1 MSADPDARTQLALL
15 GFTTFERRSF
25 QAFFELGRD
34 HGPGYEFTEDIW
46 RAQCVVADADDE
58 HAMARVLNAGL
69 VERAVLLGSTPH
81 PGAALQLARPINLL
95 LVMRALD
102 TLVGARPRASARLAS
117 SPDDEP
123 PAPRRAPRAHPKP
136 DIAPATGDRAPS
148 PAPSPTGESASAP
161 PADDAASAS
170 YTTMTAPPWPQRPSQ
185 VQRVLDELAMRTV
198 TLPANIDARA
208 LAAQAEQAQRSAAS
222 SRSTARPAERSSA
235 GFRTTVKPLPLEHI
249 LVIDQDASTLRLVA
263 VQLQRFGFQVHLA
276 GHPDDAL
283 RLLTRRFHDYVFM
296 DPALPGIDAL
306 LVCRLARQM
315 PAPDDGLASTI
326 VLLADPAA
334 PAAPLARALP
344 AADACLKKPLE
355 QQSLLK
361 LVGDR
366 EIARVAYADTAR
378 MTTLI

>member
-34 HGPGYEFTEDIW
+34 HGPGYEFTDDIW

-123 PAPRRAPRAHPKP
+123 PAPRRTRSSPHTPPRP
-136 DIAPATGDRAPS
+136 DTAAATDDRAPS
-148 PAPSPTGESASAP
+148 PIGEPASAP

-208 LAAQAEQAQRSAAS
+208 LAAQAEQAQRSAAPARS
-222 SRSTARPAERSSA
+222 ASRQAERAGA

-315 PAPDDGLASTI
+315 PPPDDGLASTI

>member
-34 HGPGYEFTEDIW
+34 HGQGYEFTDDIW

-123 PAPRRAPRAHPKP
+123 PAPRRARSSLRTPPRP
-136 DIAPATGDRAPS
+136 DAAAATDDRAPS
-148 PAPSPTGESASAP
+148 PAGEPASAP

-198 TLPANIDARA
+198 TLPANIDASA
-208 LAAQAEQAQRSAAS
+208 LAAQAEQAQRSAAPARNA
-222 SRSTARPAERSSA
+222 SRQAERAGA
-235 GFRTTVKPLPLEHI
+235 GFRATVKPLPLEHI

-315 PAPDDGLASTI
+315 PPPDDGLASTI